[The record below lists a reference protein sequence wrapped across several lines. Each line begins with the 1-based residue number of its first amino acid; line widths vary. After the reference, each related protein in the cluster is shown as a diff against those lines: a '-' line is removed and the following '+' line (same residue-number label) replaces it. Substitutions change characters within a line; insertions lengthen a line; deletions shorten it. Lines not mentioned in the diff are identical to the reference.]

1 MKRLISLLMTLAV
14 LLSLCACGGQTNE
27 PSESLEDT
35 TTEATEAPT
44 EEKIE
49 IKSEYTPE
57 ELYGHIDQT
66 KPNSDGVYK
75 LWSAEGVANMANVP
89 DGNFELLCNID
100 MEGASLAPIGT
111 ADKPFTGKIDGKNYI
126 ISNFTLDSEGEA
138 LGFVGVNEGTV
149 QDLQL
154 ENVTVTTVAANKYI
168 GTLAGVNSG
177 TILRCKSGGVVS
189 ADTAAEAAAIGGA
202 IGSNTGELTNSTTT
216 VSTQVSAPAAN
227 VGGIAGQTVGG
238 KLAYVENY
246 GELTIS
252 GENQTVGLLA
262 GTTEETIID
271 HCYFLGA
278 DNRLN
283 GVLFT
288 DLTGSEDESLVTGAL
303 IRDNTPVEMGEN
315 EKILRD
321 RVVQAMYDLCT
332 IEYNVRENMAD
343 TDRSFSTEFT
353 YYGMSYNS
361 NIGTYERIKY
371 CLDEE
376 GYLKDFVYDMDPET
390 RHGYIANDCSTG
402 LIVAYWTVSNSVTFG
417 RSRRMMPWAD
427 TGALYVG
434 DWEPDPSLDIW
445 DSKCHIDYNG
455 EEKIYEC
462 YALLKKGDAYVYN
475 WRGQGG
481 HTRMAAENAVVVR
494 DQNGKIDP
502 NYSYVISHEQGYS
515 TRDTQNMT
523 YTTCRVNY
531 KHTFANLI
539 YDYALPVTIEELQT
553 GEMEPATAELLDG
566 TDGKWGMITGT
577 VKTNYYLEYVNLT
590 ITDSKGNEIFNHLM
604 FANIGHAKDVSRSY
618 NRLYCDEFDM
628 ARFAV
633 PLSQINFQTGETYHY
648 TISATNAPGDTFI
661 VHEGS
666 FTQGIAE

>member
-1 MKRLISLLMTLAV
+1 MKRLISLLMILAV

-27 PSESLEDT
+27 PSESLENP
-35 TTEATEAPT
+35 TTEVTEAPT
-44 EEKIE
+44 KEKTE
-49 IKSEYTPE
+49 VKTEFTPE

-75 LWSAEGVANMANVP
+75 LWSAKGVANMANVP

-100 MEGASLAPIGT
+100 MEGASLSPIGT
-111 ADKPFTGKIDGKNYI
+111 VEAPFTGKIDGKNFI
-126 ISNFTLDSEGEA
+126 ISNFTLASEDEA
-138 LGFVGVNEGTV
+138 LGFVGVNEGVV

-154 ENVTVTTVAANKYI
+154 EGVTVTADASNKYI
-168 GTLAGVNSG
+168 GALAGVNHN
-177 TILRCKSGGVVS
+177 IVLRCKAEGTLNAEQTAQS
-189 ADTAAEAAAIGGA
+189 AVIGGG
-202 IGSNTGELTNSTTT
+202 IGSNTGEFTNSTIT
-216 VSTQVSAPAAN
+216 VNTKVSAPAAC

-238 KLAYVENY
+238 KMAYVENY
-246 GELTIS
+246 GALTVA
-252 GENQTVGLLA
+252 GENQTVGLLV
-262 GTTEETIID
+262 GTTENTPINNC
-271 HCYFLGA
+271 HFLGA
-278 DNRLN
+278 DNSLN
-283 GVLFT
+283 GALFT
-288 DLTGSEDESLVTGAL
+288 VLTGSEDESLITAAL
-303 IRDNTPVEMGEN
+303 IRDNTPVEMTEN
-315 EKILRD
+315 EELLRD

-361 NIGTYERIKY
+361 NPGTLARMQY
-371 CLDEE
+371 CVDEE
-376 GYLKDFVYDMDPET
+376 GYLKDFVYDMDPEA
-390 RHGYIANDCSTG
+390 RHGYIANDCSSG
-402 LIVAYWTVSNSVTFG
+402 LIAAYWTISNTVDFG
-417 RSRRMMPWAD
+417 RCRLMYPWVNAG
-427 TGALYVG
+427 TLYVG
-434 DWEPDPSLDIW
+434 DWRPDPSQDIW

-455 EEKIYEC
+455 KEKIYEC

-515 TRDTQNMT
+515 WRDTQNMI
-523 YTTCRVNY
+523 YSTCRVNH
-531 KHTFANLI
+531 KFTFANMI
-539 YDYALPVTIEELQT
+539 YDWALPVTIEELQT
-553 GEMEPATAELLDG
+553 GEMEQATAQLLNAEE
-566 TDGKWGMITGT
+566 GKWGMITGT
-577 VKTNYYLEYVNLT
+577 VKTNYYLEYVELV
-590 ITDSKGNEIFNHLM
+590 ITDSEGNEIFNHLM
-604 FANIGHAKDVSRSY
+604 FANLGHAKDVSRSY

-661 VHEGS
+661 VHEGN
-666 FTQGIAE
+666 FTQGNA